1 MTGKVYDVI
10 VVGGGH
16 AGIEASLAAARMGA
30 RTLLL
35 TTHLDTIGWM
45 SCNPSVGGPA
55 KGHLVREI
63 DALGGE
69 MARAIDRNF
78 IQVRMLNSSKGPAV
92 HALRAQADKKRY
104 AWMMRQVLE
113 NTPNL
118 DIKQSLVEEVLVQG
132 DRVTGVRTSYDQTYA
147 AQAVVLTTGTFLAGR
162 LITGGWVRDG
172 GRDGEPPALGLSK
185 SLNDLGFRLGRL
197 KTGTP
202 PRLDA
207 RTIDFSQTKP
217 QYGSDEP
224 LYFSFENRGIGES
237 ENRGIRKSGI
247 RGSGNRD
254 SGNQVSGGLG
264 PVSLIPDSQSPDSL
278 IPRFPDFLRQP
289 PHPVYPFVR
298 HIEWRPQLPCY
309 LIYTNQ
315 ETHEIIL
322 SNLER
327 APLFTGVIEGVGPR
341 YCPSIEDKIVRF
353 AHKESHQLFLEPE
366 GWSTTEVYL
375 QGANTSLPVDVQME
389 MVRSIPALRDVEF
402 MRIGYAIEYDY
413 VPPDQINAWLETKRV
428 EGLFHAGQINGTTG
442 YEEAAAQGLMAG
454 MNAVLKLK
462 GRPPLVL
469 GREQAYIGVLIDDL
483 VTQEHQEPYR
493 QMTSRAEYRLLLRQ
507 DNADLRLTA
516 IGYETGLVSRDR
528 NEAVEARRRVVQGEL
543 ARLASITISPNSGNR
558 EKLLSLGL
566 EPLDDGVNALQFL
579 RRPEVSY
586 DAIQALVPP
595 PQPLPPAEVEQVEI
609 EAKYEG
615 YIAKQQRQ
623 VERMRRLERRPIPV
637 DFDYE
642 ALLGL
647 RNEAR
652 QKLIHFRPATVGQA
666 ARIQGVNPADI
677 SLLLVH
683 LEKNTG
689 NRVSGDSGTQGI
701 E

>member
-1 MTGKVYDVI
+1 MRGKDYDVI

-45 SCNPSVGGPA
+45 SCNPSIGGPA
-55 KGHLVREI
+55 KGHLVREV

-69 MARAIDRNF
+69 MARAIDRTF
-78 IQVRMLNSSKGPAV
+78 IQVRMLNISKGPAV

-104 AWMMRQVLE
+104 AWTTRHTLE

-118 DIKQSLVEEVLVQG
+118 DIKQSLVEKVIVEG
-132 DRVTGVRTSYDQTYA
+132 DRVVGVTTSYGQTYA
-147 AQAVVLTTGTFLAGR
+147 AQAVVLTTGTFLGGR
-162 LITGGWVRDG
+162 LITGDWVRAG

-185 SLNDLGFRLGRL
+185 SLRELGFRLGRL

-207 RTIDFSQTKP
+207 RTIDFSRTEP
-217 QYGSDEP
+217 QCGSEEP
-224 LYFSFENRGIGES
+224 LYFSFTNQELGNQEIGES
-237 ENRGIRKSGI
+237 
-247 RGSGNRD
+247 GNREIKDLTPD
-254 SGNQVSGGLG
+254 S
-264 PVSLIPDSQSPDSL
+264 PIPDSL
-278 IPRFPDFLRQP
+278 LPDFLRQP
-289 PHPVYPFVR
+289 PHPIYPLVR
-298 HIEWRPQLPCY
+298 QIEWRPQLPCY
-309 LIYTNQ
+309 LVHTNQ
-315 ETHEIIL
+315 KTHETIL
-322 SNLER
+322 ANLDR
-327 APLFTGVIEGVGPR
+327 APLFTGIIEGVGPR

-366 GWSTTEVYL
+366 GWQTTEVYL
-375 QGANTSLPVDVQME
+375 QGANTSLPVDVQMD
-389 MVRSIPALRDVEF
+389 MVRSIPALREVEF
-402 MRIGYAIEYDY
+402 MRIGYAVEYDY
-413 VPPDQINAWLETKRV
+413 VPPDQVYAWLETKQI

-454 MNAVLKLK
+454 INAVLKLQ
-462 GRPPLVL
+462 GRRPVVL

-483 VTQEHQEPYR
+483 VTQEHHEPYR

-516 IGYETGLVSRDR
+516 IGYDVGLVSRER
-528 NEAVEARRRVVQGEL
+528 YEEVEKRRQAVQAEL
-543 ARLASITISPNSGNR
+543 ERLASLAISPNSGNR
-558 EKLLSLGL
+558 EKLLGLGL
-566 EPLDDGVNALQFL
+566 EPFDDGVNALQFL

-586 DAIQALVPP
+586 RAIQVLAPP
-595 PQPLPPAEVEQVEI
+595 PRPLLPPEVEQVEI
-609 EAKYEG
+609 EAKYAG

-623 VERMRRLERRPIPV
+623 VERMKRLERRSIPG
-637 DFDYE
+637 DFNYD
-642 ALLGL
+642 ALVGL

-652 QKLIHFRPATVGQA
+652 QKLAHFRPATVGQA

-683 LEKNTG
+683 LEKDRDRG
-689 NRVSGDSGTQGI
+689 
-701 E
+701 

>member
-1 MTGKVYDVI
+1 MNSKVYDVI
-10 VVGGGH
+10 VVGAGH

-69 MARAIDRNF
+69 MARAIDRTF
-78 IQVRMLNSSKGPAV
+78 IQVRMLNSSRGPAV

-104 AWMMRQVLE
+104 AWVMRQVLE

-118 DIKQSLVEEVLVQG
+118 DIKQSLVEELLVEG
-132 DRVTGVRTSYDQTYA
+132 NRVTGVRTSYDQTYA
-147 AQAVVLTTGTFLAGR
+147 ARAVVLTTGTFLGGR
-162 LITGGWVRDG
+162 LITGDWVRDG

-185 SLNDLGFRLGRL
+185 SLSDLGFHLGRL

-207 RTIDFSQTKP
+207 RTIDFSKTKP
-217 QYGSDEP
+217 QHGSDEP
-224 LYFSFENRGIGES
+224 LYFSFENQ
-237 ENRGIRKSGI
+237 GIRNQESG
-247 RGSGNRD
+247 
-254 SGNQVSGGLG
+254 
-264 PVSLIPDSQSPDSL
+264 PYSPDSP
-278 IPRFPDFLRQP
+278 IPRSPDPLIPDFLRQP
-289 PHPVYPFVR
+289 PHSVYPMAY

-309 LIYTNQ
+309 LLYTNQ
-315 ETHEIIL
+315 GTHEIIL
-322 SNLER
+322 ANLER

-353 AHKESHQLFLEPE
+353 AHKERHQLFLEPE
-366 GWSTTEVYL
+366 GWETTEVYL
-375 QGANTSLPVDVQME
+375 QGANTSLPVDVQMD
-389 MVRSIPALRDVEF
+389 MVRSISALRDVEF
-402 MRIGYAIEYDY
+402 MRIGYAVEYDY
-413 VPPDQINAWLETKRV
+413 VSPDQIHAWLETKQV

-454 MNAVLKLK
+454 INAVLKLE

-516 IGYETGLVSRDR
+516 NGYEAGLISRDR
-528 NEAVEARRRVVQGEL
+528 YEAVEARRRAVQEEL
-543 ARLASITISPNSGNR
+543 ERLASVYISPNSGNR

-579 RRPEVSY
+579 RRPEVGY
-586 DAIQALVPP
+586 HAIQTLVPS

-609 EAKYEG
+609 EAKYAG

-623 VERMRRLERRPIPV
+623 VKRMKRLEQRPIPANI
-637 DFDYE
+637 DYE
-642 ALLGL
+642 ALVGL

-683 LEKNTG
+683 LEKKQ
-689 NRVSGDSGTQGI
+689 RD
-701 E
+701 

>member
-1 MTGKVYDVI
+1 MSSKVYDVI

-16 AGIEASLAAARMGA
+16 AGIEASLASARMGA
-30 RTLLL
+30 RTLML

-104 AWMMRQVLE
+104 AWMMRQILE

-118 DIKQSLVEEVLVQG
+118 DIKQSLVEELLVQG
-132 DRVTGVRTSYDQTYA
+132 NRVTGVRTSYDQTYA
-147 AQAVVLTTGTFLAGR
+147 ACAVVLTTGTFLGGR

-207 RTIDFSQTKP
+207 RTIDFSRTIP
-217 QYGSDEP
+217 QNGSDEP
-224 LYFSFENRGIGES
+224 LYFSFENQGL
-237 ENRGIRKSGI
+237 
-247 RGSGNRD
+247 RD
-254 SGNQVSGGLG
+254 SGNQGIRNQESG
-264 PVSLIPDSQSPDSL
+264 PYSPDSP
-278 IPRFPDFLRQP
+278 IPRFPDFPSPDSPIPDFLRHP

-298 HIEWRPQLPCY
+298 HVEWRPQLPCY
-309 LIYTNQ
+309 LVHTNQ
-315 ETHEIIL
+315 ETHEIIQA
-322 SNLER
+322 NLER
-327 APLFTGVIEGVGPR
+327 APLFTGIIEGVGPR

-366 GWSTTEVYL
+366 GWGTTEVYL
-375 QGANTSLPVDVQME
+375 QGANTSLPVDVQMD

-402 MRIGYAIEYDY
+402 MRIGYAVEYDY

-454 MNAVLKLK
+454 INAVLKLE

-469 GREQAYIGVLIDDL
+469 GREQAYIGVLVDDL

-516 IGYETGLVSRDR
+516 IGYEAGLVSRDR
-528 NEAVEARRRVVQGEL
+528 YEAVEVRRRAVQEEL
-543 ARLASITISPNSGNR
+543 ERLASVYISPNSGNR
-558 EKLLSLGL
+558 EKFLSLGL

-586 DAIQALVPP
+586 HVIQTLVPP
-595 PQPLPPAEVEQVEI
+595 PQPLLPAEVEQVEI
-609 EAKYEG
+609 EAKYAG

-637 DFDYE
+637 NFDYE
-642 ALLGL
+642 ALVGL

-683 LEKNTG
+683 LEKNTRNRGSVIGKSG
-689 NRVSGDSGTQGI
+689 NQVIGGVGT
-701 E
+701 

>member
-16 AGIEASLAAARMGA
+16 AGIEASLAAARLGA

-92 HALRAQADKKRY
+92 RALRAQADKKRY

-118 DIKQSLVEEVLVQG
+118 DIKQSLVEEVLVRG
-132 DRVTGVRTSYDQTYA
+132 DRVVGVRTSYDQLYTA
-147 AQAVVLTTGTFLAGR
+147 RAVVLTTGTFLGGR

-185 SLNDLGFRLGRL
+185 SLDDLGFRLGRL

-207 RTIDFSQTKP
+207 RTIDFSKTKP

-224 LYFSFENRGIGES
+224 LFFSFETQALRHSGTQEIRDQES
-237 ENRGIRKSGI
+237 APHSPYSPIP
-247 RGSGNRD
+247 
-254 SGNQVSGGLG
+254 LF
-264 PVSLIPDSQSPDSL
+264 PDSS
-278 IPRFPDFLRQP
+278 IPGFLRRP

-298 HIEWRPQLPCY
+298 HTEWRPQLPCY
-309 LIYTNQ
+309 LVHTNQ
-315 ETHEIIL
+315 ETHEVIQA
-322 SNLER
+322 NLER

-366 GWSTTEVYL
+366 GWGTTEVYL
-375 QGANTSLPVDVQME
+375 QGANTSLPVDVQIE
-389 MVRSIPALRDVEF
+389 MVRSIPALRNVEF
-402 MRIGYAIEYDY
+402 MRIGYAVEYDY

-454 MNAVLKLK
+454 INAVLKLR
-462 GRPPLVL
+462 GRQPLVL
-469 GREQAYIGVLIDDL
+469 GREQAYIGVLVDDL

-507 DNADLRLTA
+507 DNADLRLTT
-516 IGYETGLVSRDR
+516 IGYEAGLVSRDR
-528 NEAVEARRRVVQGEL
+528 YEAVEVRRRAVQEEL
-543 ARLASITISPNSGNR
+543 GRLASVNISPNSGNR

-586 DAIQALVPP
+586 HVIQGP
-595 PQPLPPAEVEQVEI
+595 
-609 EAKYEG
+609 
-615 YIAKQQRQ
+615 
-623 VERMRRLERRPIPV
+623 
-637 DFDYE
+637 E
-642 ALLGL
+642 AL
-647 RNEAR
+647 
-652 QKLIHFRPATVGQA
+652 FRA
-666 ARIQGVNPADI
+666 
-677 SLLLVH
+677 
-683 LEKNTG
+683 
-689 NRVSGDSGTQGI
+689 SG
-701 E
+701 

>member
-1 MTGKVYDVI
+1 MSSKDYDVI

-30 RTLLL
+30 STLLL

-69 MARAIDRNF
+69 MARAIDRTF

-92 HALRAQADKKRY
+92 HGLRAQADKKRY
-104 AWMMRQVLE
+104 AWMMRQVVE

-118 DIKQSLVEEVLVQG
+118 DIKQSLVEDVLVHG
-132 DRVTGVRTSYDQTYA
+132 DRVAGVRTSYDQTYA
-147 AQAVVLTTGTFLAGR
+147 ARAVILTTGTFLGGR
-162 LITGGWVRDG
+162 LITGGWIRAG

-185 SLNDLGFRLGRL
+185 SLKELGFRLRRL

-207 RTIDFSQTKP
+207 RTIDFSKTDP

-224 LYFSFENRGIGES
+224 LFFSFENQELG
-237 ENRGIRKSGI
+237 NQGI
-247 RGSGNRD
+247 RGSGNRVRED
-254 SGNQVSGGLG
+254 QISDRLV
-264 PVSLIPDSQSPDSL
+264 
-278 IPRFPDFLRQP
+278 PDFLRRP
-289 PHPVYPFVR
+289 PHSVYPIVR
-298 HIEWRPQLPCY
+298 QFEWRPQLPCY
-309 LIYTNQ
+309 LVHTNQ
-315 ETHEIIL
+315 KTHEIIL
-322 SNLER
+322 GNLDR

-366 GWSTTEVYL
+366 GWATTEVYL
-375 QGANTSLPVDVQME
+375 QGANTSLPVEVQME

-402 MRIGYAIEYDY
+402 MRIGYAVEYDY
-413 VPPDQINAWLETKRV
+413 VPPDQIHAWQETKQF
-428 EGLFHAGQINGTTG
+428 EGLYHAGQINGTTG

-454 MNAVLKLK
+454 INAALKLQ
-462 GRPPLVL
+462 GRPPLAL

-483 VTQEHQEPYR
+483 VTQEHREPYR

-516 IGYETGLVSRDR
+516 IGYDVGLVSREHY
-528 NEAVEARRRVVQGEL
+528 EAVEARRRAVEEEL
-543 ARLASITISPNSGNR
+543 ERLASTTISPNSGNR
-558 EKLLSLGL
+558 GKLLALGL

-579 RRPEVSY
+579 RRPEVDY
-586 DAIQALVPP
+586 QAIHILVPP
-595 PQPLPPAEVEQVEI
+595 PRPLAPEAVAQVEI
-609 EAKYEG
+609 EAKYAG

-623 VERMRRLERRPIPV
+623 VERMKRLEGRPLPAGY
-637 DFDYE
+637 DFD
-642 ALLGL
+642 AVVGL

-652 QKLIHFRPATVGQA
+652 QKLTHFRPATVGQA

-683 LEKNTG
+683 LEKDG
-689 NRVSGDSGTQGI
+689 RD
-701 E
+701 

>member
-1 MTGKVYDVI
+1 MTRGKDYDVI

-35 TTHLDTIGWM
+35 TSHLDTIGWM
-45 SCNPSVGGPA
+45 SCNPSIGGPA

-69 MARAIDRNF
+69 MARAIDRTF
-78 IQVRMLNSSKGPAV
+78 IQVRLLNNSKGPAV
-92 HALRAQADKKRY
+92 QALRAQADKKRY
-104 AWMMRQVLE
+104 AWTMRHTLE

-118 DIKQSLVEEVLVQG
+118 DIKQSLVEGLLVRE
-132 DRVTGVRTSYDQTYA
+132 DRVMGVKTSYGQTYA
-147 AQAVVLTTGTFLAGR
+147 ARAVVLTTGTFLAGR
-162 LITGGWVRDG
+162 LITGDWVRAG

-185 SLNDLGFRLGRL
+185 SLRELGFRLGRL

-207 RTIDFSQTKP
+207 RSIDFSQTKP
-217 QYGSDEP
+217 QYGSDEA
-224 LYFSFENRGIGES
+224 LYFSFENQGMA
-237 ENRGIRKSGI
+237 
-247 RGSGNRD
+247 
-254 SGNQVSGGLG
+254 
-264 PVSLIPDSQSPDSL
+264 IPH
-278 IPRFPDFLRQP
+278 FLHQP
-289 PHPVYPFVR
+289 PHPVYPYVR
-298 HIEWRPQLPCY
+298 QTGWRPQLPCY
-309 LIYTNQ
+309 LVHTNQ
-315 ETHEIIL
+315 KTHEIIRA
-322 SNLER
+322 NLDR

-366 GWSTTEVYL
+366 GWQTTEVYL

-402 MRIGYAIEYDY
+402 MRIGYAVEYDY
-413 VPPDQINAWLETKRV
+413 VPPDQIHAWLETKQI

-442 YEEAAAQGLMAG
+442 YEEAAGQGLMAG
-454 MNAVLKLK
+454 INAALKLQ
-462 GRPPLVL
+462 GRQPLVL

-483 VTQEHQEPYR
+483 VTQEHHEPYR

-516 IGYETGLVSRDR
+516 IGYDVGLVSHERHEQVESR
-528 NEAVEARRRVVQGEL
+528 QRAVQAEL
-543 ARLASITISPNSGNR
+543 ERLASIVISPNNGNH
-558 EKLLSLGL
+558 EKLIALGL
-566 EPLDDGVNALQFL
+566 EPLTDGINALQFL

-586 DAIQALVPP
+586 QALQVLAPP
-595 PQPLPPAEVEQVEI
+595 PQPLLLSEVEQVEI
-609 EAKYEG
+609 EAKYAG
-615 YIAKQQRQ
+615 YIAKQRRQ
-623 VERMRRLERRPIPV
+623 VERMKRLEMRRIPS
-637 DFDYE
+637 DFNYD
-642 ALLGL
+642 AVVGL

-652 QKLIHFRPATVGQA
+652 QKLAHFRPATVGQA

-683 LEKNTG
+683 LARG
-689 NRVSGDSGTQGI
+689 AVS
-701 E
+701 

>member
-1 MTGKVYDVI
+1 MVYDVI

-69 MARAIDRNF
+69 MARAIDRTF

-104 AWMMRQVLE
+104 AWTMRHELE

-118 DIKQSLVEEVLVQG
+118 DIKQSLVEDLLVQG
-132 DRVTGVRTSYDQTYA
+132 DRVAGVRTSYDQTYMA
-147 AQAVVLTTGTFLAGR
+147 GAVVLTTGTFLGGR
-162 LITGGWVRDG
+162 LITGDWVRDG

-185 SLNDLGFRLGRL
+185 SLDELGFRLGRL

-207 RTIDFSQTKP
+207 RTIDFSQTRP
-217 QYGSDEP
+217 QQGSDEA
-224 LYFSFENRGIGES
+224 LFFSFENQGLW
-237 ENRGIRKSGI
+237 
-247 RGSGNRD
+247 D
-254 SGNQVSGGLG
+254 SGNQGSGNQGIRDQESV
-264 PVSLIPDSQSPDSL
+264 PNAPDSPIPRFPDSLTPDSL
-278 IPRFPDFLRQP
+278 IPDFLRQP
-289 PHPVYPFVR
+289 PHPVYPLAC

-309 LIYTNQ
+309 LVYTNR
-315 ETHEIIL
+315 ETHEIIR

-327 APLFTGVIEGVGPR
+327 APLFTGIIEGVGPR
-341 YCPSIEDKIVRF
+341 YCPSIEDKVVRF

-366 GWSTTEVYL
+366 GWETTEVYL

-402 MRIGYAIEYDY
+402 MRIGYAVEYDY
-413 VPPDQINAWLETKRV
+413 VPPDQIHAWLETKHI

-454 MNAVLKLK
+454 VNAALKLR
-462 GRPPLVL
+462 GRPSLVL

-507 DNADLRLTA
+507 DNADLRLTGL
-516 IGYETGLVSRDR
+516 GYEAGLVSRER
-528 NEAVEARRRVVQGEL
+528 HEAVEARRRAVEAEL
-543 ARLASITISPNSGNR
+543 ERLASLSISPNSGNR
-558 EKLLSLGL
+558 EKLQALGL

-586 DAIQALVPP
+586 HAIQILVPP

-609 EAKYEG
+609 EAKYAG

-623 VERMRRLERRPIPV
+623 VERVKRLEGRPIPA

-642 ALLGL
+642 ALVGL

-683 LEKNTG
+683 LEK
-689 NRVSGDSGTQGI
+689 RDRD
-701 E
+701 